1 MHGVCALSVW
11 SDLIVART
19 LLVVAAVMAATL
31 AILSATAFG
40 RLAGLPFV
48 PEWAPGLSGVLVLVM
63 RLKFAHLAT
72 RAPRQTMLRL
82 LMARISSISPL
93 CSIYRGTSP
102 VPQERCAP
110 KLGHGS

>member
-1 MHGVCALSVW
+1 VW

-63 RLKFAHLAT
+63 LLLGVICMLLALF
-72 RAPRQTMLRL
+72 MLGSRSGTTFL
-82 LMARISSISPL
+82 PHRDWRDHVLPDEAAS
-93 CSIYRGTSP
+93 CGRG
-102 VPQERCAP
+102 A
-110 KLGHGS
+110 